1 MAAGLAGLIAAF
13 TALARLPFEWP
24 ALKRLGLDFWP
35 YLSGLAGLAFLFYF
49 TLMDTCGTVGKRF
62 LGLQLT
68 DAADHPIRIPQSLSR
83 AFISLLGLGCLGLP
97 LIANI
102 QGRFSG
108 TKVVKSA
115 GPF

>member
-1 MAAGLAGLIAAF
+1 
-13 TALARLPFEWP
+13 
-24 ALKRLGLDFWP
+24 
-35 YLSGLAGLAFLFYF
+35 
-49 TLMDTCGTVGKRF
+49 MDTCGAVGKRF

-68 DAADHPIRIPQSLSR
+68 DAKDRPIRIPQSLSK
-83 AFISLLGLGCLGLP
+83 AFLSLLGLGCLELP
-97 LIANI
+97 LIANL